1 MRRASPCLLGVL
13 VVALLAAC
21 STHSQRSIADQRVG
35 KVFFL
40 CCNVHYDP
48 HKPEIT
54 DAIPSQGALIPFGTR
69 VEVQK
74 VTRDSV
80 RFEAASHPPITL
92 SYDHG
97 GRGQSFET
105 FLGRLFVS
113 DDPRLKLKKVPAR
126 QVKLMEKSTVAPGM
140 SRDQVLMALGYPP
153 GDHTPLLESNTWTY
167 LSGPGQA
174 LVVYFDGSRVSSVQ
188 RQTGARA
195 R

>member
-1 MRRASPCLLGVL
+1 MRRAFPCLFCVL
-13 VVALLAAC
+13 VVTLLLAC
-21 STHSQRSIADQRVG
+21 GTRSQRSIADPRVG

-40 CCNVHYDP
+40 CCNIHYDP

-54 DAIPSQGALIPFGTR
+54 DAIPWQGTLIPFGTR

-74 VTRDSV
+74 VTRDTV

-113 DDPRLKLKKVPAR
+113 EDPRLKLKKVPAR
-126 QVKLMEKSTVAPGM
+126 QVKLIEKGTVASGM
-140 SRDQVLMALGYPP
+140 SRDQVPMALGYPP
-153 GDHTPLLESNTWTY
+153 ADHTPSLESQTWTY
-167 LSGPGQA
+167 PSG
-174 LVVYFDGSRVSSVQ
+174 LVVYFDGSRVTSVQ
-188 RQTGARA
+188 RRA

>member
-13 VVALLAAC
+13 VVVLLGAC
-21 STHSQRSIADQRVG
+21 GTSSQRSIADPRVG
-35 KVFFL
+35 RVFFL

-54 DAIPSQGALIPFGTR
+54 DAIPSQGTLIPFGTR

-74 VTRDSV
+74 VTRDTV

-97 GRGQSFET
+97 GRGSFET
-105 FLGRLFVS
+105 FLGRFFVS
-113 DDPRLKLKKVPAR
+113 EDPRLKLKKVPAR
-126 QVKLMEKSTVAPGM
+126 QVKLIEKGMVAPGM
-140 SRDQVLMALGYPP
+140 SRDQVPMAIGYPP
-153 GDHTPLLESNTWTY
+153 ADHTPSLEATTWTY
-167 LSGPGQA
+167 PSG
-174 LVVYFDGSRVSSVQ
+174 LVVYFDGSRVTSVQ
-188 RQTGARA
+188 RRA